1 MGLAMV
7 LYQAR
12 GLVHRFAP
20 GPAVLVPVSRAGVPK
35 PFRTLALSGP
45 AADTS
50 GEFNLNGIQ
59 AVRGGET
66 LIVAHSTNAQLYTVD
81 PTSWASATIAGI
93 SVPRSTAWC

>member
-1 MGLAMV
+1 MGLTMV

-12 GLVHRFAP
+12 GLVHRFAA

-81 PTSWASATIAGI
+81 RPAGPARPSPGSAC
-93 SVPRSTAWC
+93 PRSTAWC